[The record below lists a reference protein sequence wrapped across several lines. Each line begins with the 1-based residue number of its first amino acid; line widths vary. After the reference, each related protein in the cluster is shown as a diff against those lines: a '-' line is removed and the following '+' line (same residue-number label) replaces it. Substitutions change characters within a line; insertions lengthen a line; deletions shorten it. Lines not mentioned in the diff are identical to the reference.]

1 MHFWVVDN
9 CQNLLTLFLVTGPP
23 PGITVPPDCLFK
35 RDHVAFSSWRCWR
48 SNVKKLFI
56 RPRNVFKPISVKMLS
71 SRPITCKEK
80 KQSQFHLCH
89 FSRTWRSL
97 QVFPGLAPVKR
108 LRVFPRLFR
117 LHVRFPRFAPVTGF
131 SLTRHQLCFQLEFND
146 LFVVRERSV

>member
-1 MHFWVVDN
+1 MDN

-89 FSRTWRSL
+89 FSRAWRSL
-97 QVFPGLAPVKR
+97 QVFPRLAPVKR

-117 LHVRFPRFAPVTGF
+117 LHARFPRFAPVTGF